1 MTTVLPAGRR
11 EILVNVAE
19 GDVDRVLSALEELF
33 HSCDQAIAGLLSE
46 TEINEPIVRAKRG
59 RVTKEVG

>member
-1 MTTVLPAGRR
+1 M
-11 EILVNVAE
+11 NVAE